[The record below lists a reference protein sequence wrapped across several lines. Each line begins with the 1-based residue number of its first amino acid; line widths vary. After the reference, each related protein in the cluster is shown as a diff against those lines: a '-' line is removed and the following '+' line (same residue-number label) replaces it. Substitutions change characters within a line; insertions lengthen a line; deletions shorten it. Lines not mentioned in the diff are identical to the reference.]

1 MEKMPSSFNRE
12 PASQLEQAES
22 RVKIYQDN
30 YDLYNDIMNG
40 EEIARKS
47 GYASFDDYAN
57 DSKLLYELQTGAI
70 TEEEAAS
77 IRQANI
83 EEANEDRDTYNT
95 KKRLVHRKVGRIGL
109 SNMSRMLND
118 VADAKHR
125 ELNRMREQLAK
136 EEAEEQAK
144 KESQKEPEEQSEEQS
159 EEQTEQ

>member
-12 PASQLEQAES
+12 PATQLEQAES

-70 TEEEAAS
+70 TDDEAKT
-77 IRQANI
+77 IRQKNI
-83 EEANEDRDTYNT
+83 EEANEERSSYHT
-95 KKRLVHRKVGRIGL
+95 KKPLIHKKLGRVGI

-125 ELNRMREQLAK
+125 ELKRMREQLAK
-136 EEAEEQAK
+136 EEAEEQAQ
-144 KESQKEPEEQSEEQS
+144 KESQKEPEEQSEEQ
-159 EEQTEQ
+159 TEQ